1 MIIIVAIMII
11 IVPATIA
18 IAITMVI
25 VVATTMVVIPV
36 IPLKMYLKHGFAK
49 VLIGVAHGKREY
61 DKRQDIKK
69 REQQRQ
75 IDRVMKHY

>member
-1 MIIIVAIMII
+1 MTKGV
-11 IVPATIA
+11 TI
-18 IAITMVI
+18 
-25 VVATTMVVIPV
+25 